1 MQPQLKVV
9 LSGTGQALVAVS
21 AAMGNRNEA
30 YYACP
35 AVAGGSS
42 AAPADAADNVANND
56 DAAEAAA
63 RADNDDDDDDDASS
77 DATLHWS
84 RFFAAVATR
93 LPAPAASFSLSLL
106 TPASLFA
113 FPSPYPCRIP
123 FGLAS
128 WHLKTF
134 YARRALG

>member
-1 MQPQLKVV
+1 ME
-9 LSGTGQALVAVS
+9 VA

-42 AAPADAADNVANND
+42 AAPADAADNVADND
-56 DAAEAAA
+56 DAAPAAAA
-63 RADNDDDDDDDASS
+63 RADNDDDGDDDGGDDDDAIG
-77 DATLHWS
+77 DATLRWS

-93 LPAPAASFSLSLL
+93 LPPAPAASSFFDSCLL
-106 TPASLFA
+106 LRFASPLCLCPFL
-113 FPSPYPCRIP
+113 IP

>member
-9 LSGTGQALVAVS
+9 LSGTGQALVAVA

-42 AAPADAADNVANND
+42 AAPADAVDKVADND
-56 DAAEAAA
+56 DAAEAEA
-63 RADNDDDDDDDASS
+63 DDDDDDDANG

-93 LPAPAASFSLSLL
+93 LPAPAASFSFFDSCLL
-106 TPASLFA
+106 VR
-113 FPSPYPCRIP
+113 FPILPVLP
-123 FGLAS
+123 LA
-128 WHLKTF
+128 WLPGT
-134 YARRALG
+134 

>member
-1 MQPQLKVV
+1 MQ
-9 LSGTGQALVAVS
+9 VA

-42 AAPADAADNVANND
+42 AAPADAVDNVADND
-56 DAAEAAA
+56 DAAPEQTMMMFMMMMPLAMPLCAGLAFSLRLPRGCLHPLRVA
-63 RADNDDDDDDDASS
+63 RAASS
-77 DATLHWS
+77 
-84 RFFAAVATR
+84 FFDSCL
-93 LPAPAASFSLSLL
+93 LPP
-106 TPASLFA
+106 
-113 FPSPYPCRIP
+113 FPSSLIP